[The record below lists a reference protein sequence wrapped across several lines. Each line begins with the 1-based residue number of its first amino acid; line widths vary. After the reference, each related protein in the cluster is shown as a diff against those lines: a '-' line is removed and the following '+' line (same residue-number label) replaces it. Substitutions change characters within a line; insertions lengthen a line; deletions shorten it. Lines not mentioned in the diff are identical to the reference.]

1 MRRGQRNENLSTT
14 PSAAELDDLAEE
26 GPLSKTKLQFY
37 KECKISLQTI
47 RRPSVT
53 EVYGNASFSPRH
65 MENQDL
71 APSRHAT
78 WKQKKAA
85 IYLYTLKR
93 QGREDSGAMTWTSQ
107 GNAAHILSPL
117 PITGSYKVQGI
128 HARISREESHRGRN
142 NAALWIP
149 NQHLQGDASQQ
160 VTRQPSP

>member
-1 MRRGQRNENLSTT
+1 MEQVISSLGTSWTNGKLTAPPLSSQGQGRDRRIIATINTLGGPEQIQIARIRRAQAAFRQKGQRNENLSTT

-37 KECKISLQTI
+37 KEGRISLQTI

-85 IYLYTLKR
+85 IYLYTL
-93 QGREDSGAMTWTSQ
+93 
-107 GNAAHILSPL
+107 
-117 PITGSYKVQGI
+117 
-128 HARISREESHRGRN
+128 
-142 NAALWIP
+142 
-149 NQHLQGDASQQ
+149 
-160 VTRQPSP
+160 